1 LTARGKLDAIPA
13 KLRKKSAYLSLL
25 GGSMRDRAIRDDDS
39 KTAKPKKK
47 IDAKI
52 KTIGLRA
59 NLKLTRWYEKAA
71 LSISAAPG
79 RPGD

>member
-1 LTARGKLDAIPA
+1 
-13 KLRKKSAYLSLL
+13 
-25 GGSMRDRAIRDDDS
+25 MRTIRDDNS

-52 KTIGLRA
+52 KTIGVRA

-71 LSISAAPG
+71 LSISAAPS
-79 RPGD
+79 RHGD